1 MTLLPAQNPFDRC
14 AVCGERAWQRISDGK
29 GGTIYA
35 YNCTAEI
42 VVNGS
47 RGFRT
52 VKDCPNWE
60 KISPTV
66 REDM

>member
-1 MTLLPAQNPFDRC
+1 MSSFDTC
-14 AVCGERAWQRISDGK
+14 HTCGEPAWGKTPDGK

-52 VKDCPNWE
+52 VKECPNWE
-60 KISPTV
+60 KRQVGPV
-66 REDM
+66 GEDM